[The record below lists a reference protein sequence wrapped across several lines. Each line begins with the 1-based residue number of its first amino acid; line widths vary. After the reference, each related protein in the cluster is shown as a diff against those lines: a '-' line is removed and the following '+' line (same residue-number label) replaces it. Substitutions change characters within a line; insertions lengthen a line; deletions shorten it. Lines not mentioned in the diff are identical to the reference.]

1 MTGNASRDRRQV
13 RRERLQWDT
22 AELCEAE
29 EQVVPETPA
38 QDQEGPR
45 TKKPSQDRRAQRRA
59 HLQWSKAQEG
69 VDDDASTMAPSSG
82 SARTSLCSVLSEEAD
97 YEEELPCSLT
107 RTLDFSTPCTFPMRI
122 RLASQ
127 VEAQAVVRRSFIHIQ
142 EATDLEAC
150 TRSAPA
156 IMLSSGFNMAS
167 GRYEEEEEEVFEHDL
182 AATLSDHS
190 LDACASTLDACASL
204 DDFCSLCSTA
214 STDASE
220 ERQAYVAVK
229 NTFAELCALERP
241 ARQRSS
247 RGFASYVAGL

>member
-22 AELCEAE
+22 AKRCEAE

-82 SARTSLCSVLSEEAD
+82 SVRTSFCSVLSEEAD

-167 GRYEEEEEEVFEHDL
+167 GRYEEEEEDEEEEVFEHDL
-182 AATLSDHS
+182 AATVSYGS
-190 LDACASTLDACASL
+190 LDACASL
-204 DDFCSLCSTA
+204 DDSCSLCSTA